1 MNRSV
6 IVAGIALAASL
17 SHAQPQPSPP
27 PGSAPAGLVVG
38 SGNFFSPIVA
48 NLDEA
53 IAFYRDGIGLD
64 IQGEPRTADASALR
78 QMYGVP
84 DARLR
89 WQTARAPRVQGG
101 VDLVEISPP
110 GREPLQRQMQDPG
123 AFMLMVVVRDIDATL
138 ARLKQLDAPVVTRGG
153 VPVTVGGPQ
162 GVRAVVVRDPAGHFI
177 ELVQPPRLP
186 PTLVPENVVGVRLR
200 HTVANLERAV
210 ALYRDALGLRGG
222 NGSVPPDYYNEP
234 SVLELLGVPEDT
246 LWRFTGV
253 AVPTTGLQIELMEF
267 KGSRA
272 PEPADIADTGATR
285 IQLRV
290 TDLDAA
296 VAELTKA
303 GGTVISTGGR
313 PFDVAAG
320 DVPLKVATVRDPDNW
335 FLVLIESPPTP

>member
-17 SHAQPQPSPP
+17 SHAQPPQGGPP
-27 PGSAPAGLVVG
+27 ALAPTGLVVG
-38 SGNFFSPIVA
+38 SENFFSPIVA

-53 IAFYRDGIGLD
+53 VAFYRDGIGFQ
-64 IQGEPRTADASALR
+64 IEGEPRTADTSALL

-84 DARLR
+84 DSRLR

-101 VDLVEISPP
+101 VELVEISSA
-110 GREPLQRQMQDPG
+110 GGERVERQMHEPG

-138 ARLKQLDAPVVTRGG
+138 QRLKQLGAPVVTRGG
-153 VPVTVGGPQ
+153 EPVTVGGPQ
-162 GVRAVVVRDPAGHFI
+162 GVRAVVVRDPAGHFV

-200 HTVANLERAV
+200 HTVTNLERAV
-210 ALYRDALGLRGG
+210 ALYRDALGFRGG
-222 NGSVPPDYYNEP
+222 SGSVPPDYYNEP

-246 LWRFTGV
+246 LWRFTGLV
-253 AVPTTGLQIELMEF
+253 VPTSGLQLELMEF
-267 KGSRA
+267 KGSSV
-272 PEPADIADTGATR
+272 PEPADIADPHATR

-290 TDLDAA
+290 TDVDAA

-303 GGTVISTGGR
+303 GGAVISTDGR
-313 PFDVAAG
+313 PLDLAAG
-320 DVPLKVATVRDPDNW
+320 DAPLKVVTVRDPDNW
-335 FLVLIESPPTP
+335 FLVLIQSPPTP